1 MRIYHTPRI
10 TAPEWAFDMT
20 SQAHVLIGGTT
31 GAGKSVA
38 LASLIKSLLRFTPDE
53 CRFCLIDPKG
63 VELID
68 YDALPHSVGH
78 FCDLDDIA
86 FAVHKAV
93 SIMEERFH
101 IMTARREKQY
111 SGEALYIIIDEYV
124 DLKLAAKLNKKY
136 KAMIT
141 DIMRIACKGR
151 AAKIHLVICTQRPT
165 REVIDG
171 GIRACLPCVLA
182 LRCASAQESRNLT
195 DKSGAE
201 DLPLHGYGYYMTPSA
216 RGLEK
221 VEIPLVEEGEM
232 RMLIEYWR
240 KQA

>member
-1 MRIYHTPRI
+1 MRVYTTPRI
-10 TAPEWAFDMT
+10 TAPAWAFDMAD
-20 SQAHVLIGGTT
+20 QAHVLIGGTT
-31 GAGKSVA
+31 GSGKSVA
-38 LASLIKSLLRFTPDE
+38 LASFIKALLRFTPEE

-86 FAVHKAV
+86 FAIHKAAD
-93 SIMEERFH
+93 IMAERFR

-124 DLKLAAKLNKKY
+124 DLKLAAKQDKRY
-136 KAMIT
+136 RPMIT
-141 DIMRIACKGR
+141 DLMRIACKGR
-151 AAKIHLVICTQRPT
+151 AAKVHLVICTQRPT
-165 REVIDG
+165 REIIDG
-171 GIRACLPCVLA
+171 GIRACLPCILT
-182 LRCASAQESRNLT
+182 LRCSSAQESRNLM

-201 DLPLHGYGYYMTPSA
+201 ELPLHGFAYYMTPSA
-216 RGLEK
+216 RGIEK
-221 VEIPLVEEGEM
+221 VQVPLVEEAEM
-232 RMLIEYWR
+232 RSLIEWWR